1 MVLEVGAPSQ
11 QAAVQLTLSLTLTPT
26 LSPNPSPGSPRR
38 GHLLRSQARVLDRLF
53 RVRVRVRVRVRARDR
68 ARVRVRISDSVRV
81 RVVVSCPACCMAM
94 YAYLALR
101 PMNRACLRSMKS
113 SQLMSGVPQMCD
125 FMPGC
130 RGTNLPTPARHCAAL
145 PRPARVRHAYS
156 VRGPGGTL
164 PCASGAYAGSRVAGT
179 RTAPP
184 FLSCQHSGHADLL
197 VLFAELDAG
206 LGLVERVR
214 HLVLRI
220 AQARHNAH
228 AGHDDSSVA
237 LPRTQPRHATGRVAG
252 SSLLGR
258 TICSCVVLRAAW
270 PASRAIGADGETSM
284 PTTLDEASS
293 SATMWVRRGSGRS
306 VIRRSFDKV
315 HSRGGRQRKDENY
328 P

>member
-1 MVLEVGAPSQ
+1 M
-11 QAAVQLTLSLTLTPT
+11 QLTLSLTLTPT

-53 RVRVRVRVRVRARDR
+53 RVRDR

-130 RGTNLPTPARHCAAL
+130 RGTSLPTPARHCAL

-156 VRGPGGTL
+156 VRGPGGTQ

-179 RTAPP
+179 RTPRG
-184 FLSCQHSGHADLL
+184 LSCACQHSRLADLL

-206 LGLVERVR
+206 LGRVERLR

-293 SATMWVRRGSGRS
+293 SATMWVRRGSGRG

-315 HSRGGRQRKDENY
+315 HFRGEVGSDLR
-328 P
+328 

>member
-1 MVLEVGAPSQ
+1 MVLEVGTPSQ

-184 FLSCQHSGHADLL
+184 FLSCQHSRHADLL

-206 LGLVERVR
+206 LGRVERLR

-252 SSLLGR
+252 SSPLGR

-293 SATMWVRRGSGRS
+293 SATMWVRRGSGRG

-315 HSRGGRQRKDENY
+315 HFRGEVGSDLM
-328 P
+328 